1 MRTMQ
6 KIIML
11 KRIRDTIEYK
21 TRRIIYPC
29 MALPYLAM
37 LATLV
42 IVATWN
48 AETAVL
54 APQTIRRNTFL
65 PSRVQALLD
74 ASIKTSRVVS

>member
-1 MRTMQ
+1 
-6 KIIML
+6 
-11 KRIRDTIEYK
+11 
-21 TRRIIYPC
+21 
-29 MALPYLAM
+29 M

-65 PSRVQALLD
+65 PSRVQASLD
-74 ASIKTSRVVS
+74 ASIKTSRVVSYSRHVTMLASYRT